1 MTSSNDST
9 KQLRWMYGT
18 RKSKLFETD
27 TNSVFNRLIATV
39 KYDDGVFVITT
50 QHKTDL
56 ATDADIRAGCEATI
70 SSMELWLA
78 DEVAKK
84 LT

>member
-1 MTSSNDST
+1 LKSNEDST

-18 RKSKLFETD
+18 RKSKLFET
-27 TNSVFNRLIATV
+27 NIHSVYNRLIATV
-39 KYDDGVFVITT
+39 EYVDGTFLVTT

-56 ATDADIRAGCEATI
+56 ATDEHINAHCEATI
-70 SSMELWLA
+70 RSMERWLA
-78 DEVAKK
+78 DEIAKK

>member
-1 MTSSNDST
+1 
-9 KQLRWMYGT
+9 MYGT
-18 RKSKLFETD
+18 RKSKLFET
-27 TNSVFNRLIATV
+27 NIHSVYNRLIATV
-39 KYDDGVFVITT
+39 QYMDGAFVITT

-56 ATDADIRAGCEATI
+56 ATDQGIKADCEATI
-70 SSMELWLA
+70 RSMERWLA

>member
-9 KQLRWMYGT
+9 KQLKWMYGT
-18 RKSKLFETD
+18 KKSKLFET
-27 TNSVFNRLIATV
+27 NIYSVYNRLIATV
-39 KYDDGVFVITT
+39 EYVGTAFVITR

-56 ATDADIRAGCEATI
+56 ATDQEVRADCEATLR
-70 SSMELWLA
+70 SMEQWLA
-78 DEVAKK
+78 AEIAKK

>member
-1 MTSSNDST
+1 MTLSNDST

-18 RKSKLFETD
+18 RKSKLFET
-27 TNSVFNRLIATV
+27 NIHSVYNRLIATV
-39 KYDDGVFVITT
+39 QYMDGAFVITT

-56 ATDADIRAGCEATI
+56 ASDQTIKADCEATI
-70 SSMELWLA
+70 SSMERWLA
-78 DEVAKK
+78 VEIAEK

>member
-1 MTSSNDST
+1 MTLSNDST
-9 KQLRWMYGT
+9 KRLKWMYGT
-18 RKSKLFETD
+18 RKSKLFEVSD
-27 TNSVFNRLIATV
+27 NSVFNRLIATV
-39 KYDDGVFVITT
+39 EYGDGVFEITT

-56 ATDADIRAGCEATI
+56 ETAGNIRADCEATI
-70 SSMELWLA
+70 RVMEIWLA